1 MWLCP
6 EALCERPGSAGPRAR
21 ASTVADLSGEGVGA
35 QGCARGTGCWE
46 GCPKTQRGGFCVLSA
61 VSGVGGVAGRFL
73 ALQALPGASRG
84 LRILGWGSLSPGMQR
99 PQPGLGLVG
108 TDLCPE
114 DIVFLAWPFLQGLNS
129 VSDNRPGVP
138 HPCGAPASATIGRPL
153 DPLRCL

>member
-1 MWLCP
+1 MSAQDRQDLGPGPRRSPTCQVRVSELKVVP
-6 EALCERPGSAGPRAR
+6 EVRAAGRDVQRPREGVFVSSRPSAG
-21 ASTVADLSGEGVGA
+21 
-35 QGCARGTGCWE
+35 W
-46 GCPKTQRGGFCVLSA
+46 
-61 VSGVGGVAGRFL
+61 GGVAGRFL